1 MAVSFTIW
9 DYWGELLLLTFGAM
23 AVFLVT
29 AVPLMVFL
37 QRRTKNVGIALLP
50 VLLIVPLMTAAF
62 TYLVPV
68 GEQSGCLYPEEN
80 AYTHTTAGTITAV
93 RPADHIPLYHY
104 DGEFRG
110 GVYLTIDGT
119 EYYSM
124 SHPLLTVGTSLHFTY
139 CPEDDLIMAFSPI
152 AAGEVAALQAP
163 FVMPDPVPK
172 ESLPEEPMP
181 ELAQDVGS
189 LLHQLGFLS
198 LLALILLDQGLS
210 KQAAGYLQAQ
220 DRRQRFEVVPNRAV
234 LVTTTLFLIPFTL
247 MALGEILAAGSWSI
261 LFLLIPVASVLF
273 SLTWYSRASIRV
285 EGRIIRIRRFGRERT
300 IPLSALRSIYW
311 ESSRHPFSQ
320 RQLVLQFEDGP
331 LRLDQTSHLG
341 LEDLHRRLSAYLK
354 SI

>member
-9 DYWGELLLLTFGAM
+9 DYWGELLLLTFGSLAL
-23 AVFLVT
+23 FLVT
-29 AVPLMVFL
+29 ALPLMRFL
-37 QRRTKNVGIALLP
+37 VRRTKNVGIAMLP
-50 VLLIVPLMTAAF
+50 VLLILPLMAAAF
-62 TYLVPV
+62 TYLVPI

-80 AYTHTTAGTITAV
+80 AYTHTTAGTITAL

-110 GVYLTIDGT
+110 GVYLTIEDT

-124 SHPLLTVGTSLHFTY
+124 AHPMLTVGTSLHFTY
-139 CPEDDLIMAFSPI
+139 CPEDDLIVAFSPI
-152 AAGEVAALQAP
+152 EPGEVAALQAP
-163 FVMPDPVPK
+163 FVMPEPVPE
-172 ESLPEEPMP
+172 ESVPESR
-181 ELAQDVGS
+181 QDIGS

-198 LLALILLDQGLS
+198 LLALILLEQGLS
-210 KQAAGYLQAQ
+210 KQAAGYLQAR
-220 DRRQRFEVVPNRAV
+220 DRRQRFEVIPNRAV
-234 LVTTTLFLIPFTL
+234 LVTMALFLIPFTL
-247 MALGEILAAGSWSI
+247 MALGEILATGSFRI
-261 LFLLIPVASVLF
+261 LFLLIPVASMLF
-273 SLTWYSRASIRV
+273 GLTWHSRASIRM

-300 IPLSALRSIYW
+300 IPLSTLRSVYW
-311 ESSRHPFSQ
+311 ESSRHPLSQ